1 MINYFYEHQSIPD
14 VSSICRQLYKLKQRI
29 IAGDYVDPQK
39 EFNECKD
46 LFETIKEYAIEVGDE
61 RLANAQTIYKIY
73 FLLFCNLSLYFS
85 LIKGGEYKKSWSV
98 LQDCMD
104 DIKFIGRHVEI
115 NARKELPDI
124 YDLLEDY
131 EGLYPYKV
139 FASGEYIIG
148 KSHCSICGKSMQS
161 LACPHIKGNLYY
173 GDIAV
178 EMIDEIREVQAVSLV
193 SHPKDKRCIIEL
205 QEDDR
210 SESDKFAKLEQY
222 IALGQPFLQRFSI
235 KSVIETRQREDIIK
249 VDRNQL
255 CSCGSGIKFK
265 KCCGKNL
272 YYKHERNIITPKE
285 IVRFE

>member
-1 MINYFYEHQSIPD
+1 MDS
-14 VSSICRQLYKLKQRI
+14 K
-29 IAGDYVDPQK
+29 K

-61 RLANAQTIYKIY
+61 RLANAQTIYKLY
-73 FLLFCNLSLYFS
+73 FLLFCNLSLYFR
-85 LIKGGEYKKSWSV
+85 LIKGGEYKSRGLYCKTAWMI
-98 LQDCMD
+98 L
-104 DIKFIGRHVEI
+104 
-115 NARKELPDI
+115 N
-124 YDLLEDY
+124 LLEDM
-131 EGLYPYKV
+131 
-139 FASGEYIIG
+139 
-148 KSHCSICGKSMQS
+148 GKSMQS

-205 QEDDR
+205 QEDDS

-235 KSVIETRQREDIIK
+235 KSVIETCQREDIIK
-249 VDRNQL
+249 VERNQL
-255 CSCGSGIKFK
+255 CSCSSGIKFK

-272 YYKHERNIITPKE
+272 YYKHERNIITPEK